1 PSELLRL
8 VLEGEDR
15 SLQGAEIKQILKGIV
30 SPQKWNSFWNQAR
43 KHPQVLA
50 DPKNKRAYL
59 WVASS
64 EDAHGA
70 VWEAFGKAKVRDQM
84 TLLKRDAERDEG
96 LKKRMSVALW
106 QRAQD
111 VIEKD
116 PGLACEIYY
125 YLEKSG
131 VTPPSDVP
139 WRPSALIA
147 KHEDLR
153 PLLASINDRGIRE
166 SVYALVR
173 RERDDWTELFAQ
185 LIVQETDSRALGG
198 LAEALEGM
206 NKERFESLY
215 DQLVSQPHRAAA
227 AFTWLIERAAHRP
240 DWMARNPT
248 RLMQQFFFALTHP
261 DFAPYRAARLVPLT
275 ESGGTLPR
283 LIDHLDA
290 DQAASAIEAMK
301 KTPALEDYQ
310 REPLITAVQLRFPDL
325 HKEKEDALY
334 ATESSIAEKRAELKN
349 LAEVELPENRE
360 AIESARELGDLREN
374 FEYHA
379 ARRRHEYLS
388 ARATKL
394 DTDLRKVRLIDP
406 KGVRGDEVAI
416 GSTVRFSKENGETT
430 FHILGPWES
439 DPDRNILSNESDLAK
454 KLLGRKVG
462 DTVELPTGT
471 YQVSEISA
479 YSGG

>member
-1 PSELLRL
+1 MSSNAPAVPAEIAKHLQEGDLDAVEDAWMARMEKAPADLDFFSSVSAAVTKADTQETAAILLQMLDDELKDKELWPIRIELLRREGRVMHPTTKLHSQIVMTLKHLHGERSHYDALFEKVGLDKAKEDIAKTWQKADRLEQLMAFDIGSIVAMKDKGAGRITEVNMALESFKVDFEGGLELRVGFGGAAKLLKPLQPGHILRRKLEDPETLKKLRDKDPSELLRL

-116 PGLACEIYY
+116 PGLACEIYF

-139 WRPSALIA
+139 WRPSALVA

-173 RERDDWTELFAQ
+173 REREDWTELFAQ
-185 LIVQETDSRALGG
+185 LMVQETDSRALSG

-206 NKERFESLY
+206 NKER
-215 DQLVSQPHRAAA
+215 
-227 AFTWLIERAAHRP
+227 
-240 DWMARNPT
+240 
-248 RLMQQFFFALTHP
+248 
-261 DFAPYRAARLVPLT
+261 
-275 ESGGTLPR
+275 
-283 LIDHLDA
+283 
-290 DQAASAIEAMK
+290 
-301 KTPALEDYQ
+301 
-310 REPLITAVQLRFPDL
+310 
-325 HKEKEDALY
+325 
-334 ATESSIAEKRAELKN
+334 
-349 LAEVELPENRE
+349 
-360 AIESARELGDLREN
+360 
-374 FEYHA
+374 
-379 ARRRHEYLS
+379 
-388 ARATKL
+388 
-394 DTDLRKVRLIDP
+394 
-406 KGVRGDEVAI
+406 
-416 GSTVRFSKENGETT
+416 
-430 FHILGPWES
+430 
-439 DPDRNILSNESDLAK
+439 
-454 KLLGRKVG
+454 
-462 DTVELPTGT
+462 
-471 YQVSEISA
+471 
-479 YSGG
+479 